1 MMPAPGRLALIHVPT
16 SNRQQ
21 TEEESASVGSEQTD
35 MLPEVPQRSKGTTGK
50 YFHKLKI
57 PNLVRRN
64 RNPKLNSPVAEDNS
78 PVAPCETFLTPV
90 VLDFEENLKQ
100 NLLAEASRQL
110 ISREEQLFSQEPP
123 GAESNLAP
131 SEEEQDKLQK
141 DIEALLLQVWMA
153 VHNTFSTSSSGENLE
168 VLRSAV
174 ITIKEQEAQDQR
186 WKGCPEEQ
194 VPEWRPQKCLS
205 THITLLHAM
214 VDSRLRNAGLENTS
228 GPDGLSTSLKRE
240 VCQMGKRLKED
251 LLTVVRQVKD
261 CYPPEFNILNL
272 YAGLYQQTFSS
283 RLTELAR
290 AELDVDD
297 CSYLLSWV
305 NEYYPND
312 ILNHEEL
319 DGNIKTAS
327 LGALLPLEDLN
338 LLEEQ
343 YLTDKQDKVRSWLS
357 TALRQ
362 EEERWLT
369 GRNPEVVEQYF
380 FSPLA
385 VDVLQAI
392 DSALTEAR
400 LVLSDQR
407 KTQRIKD
414 QLNSFF
420 IRYKKTLEE
429 FIKLKAENSQSVMKA
444 NLVCIQ
450 QFRVFIER
458 NDLSLPEQLDTSI
471 SSLAALED
479 CGYGYF
485 TCPIHK
491 ELKGQYRQVGTPAWL
506 ASGGLILD
514 QLLDTL
520 DKHLAHFTDLKPAC
534 MEVLL
539 SRLHEEVVVEYVR
552 RMMKRN
558 ISMKSREQQECGAK
572 MLCDDEHKINSFFTE
587 GGSGSWLCSLLSR
600 IAELIHLQD
609 PGSLQLEVVT
619 LARDYPD
626 FSGGHVSALLS
637 LKTNLS
643 SEDVR
648 NIKQSL
654 EKNRPSVTSTNHSPA
669 FFSKVRVK
677 WINKFGM
684 RP

>member
-1 MMPAPGRLALIHVPT
+1 MR
-16 SNRQQ
+16 
-21 TEEESASVGSEQTD
+21 EESASVGSEQTD
-35 MLPEVPQRSKGTTGK
+35 MLPEVPQRSKATTGR

-57 PNLVRRN
+57 PSLVRRN
-64 RNPKLNSPVAEDNS
+64 RSPKLNSCPVAEDNS
-78 PVAPCETFLTPV
+78 PVAPCETFLTPE

-123 GAESNLAP
+123 RSESNLAP

-141 DIEALLLQVWMA
+141 DIEALLLRVWMA
-153 VHNTFSTSSSGENLE
+153 VHHTFSTSSSGENLV

-186 WKGCPEEQ
+186 WEGCPEEE
-194 VPEWRPQKCLS
+194 VPKWRPQKCLS
-205 THITLLHAM
+205 IHSKVLHAM
-214 VDSRLRNAGLENTS
+214 VDFRLRNAGSENTS

-312 ILNHEEL
+312 ILNHKEL

-343 YLTDKQDKVRSWLS
+343 YLTDKQDKVRSWLWRI
-357 TALRQ
+357 LRQ

-369 GRNPEVVEQYF
+369 GKNPEVVEQYF

-385 VDVLQAI
+385 VDVLQAV
-392 DSALTEAR
+392 DSVLTEAR
-400 LVLSDQR
+400 LVLSDQK
-407 KTQRIKD
+407 KTQRITD

-420 IRYKKTLEE
+420 ISHISYTILNTLEE
-429 FIKLKAENSQSVMKA
+429 FMKLKAENSQSVMKA

-458 NDLSLPEQLDTSI
+458 SDLSLPEQLDTSI

-520 DKHLAHFTDLKPAC
+520 DKHMAHFTDLKPAC

-539 SRLHEEVVVEYVR
+539 GRLHEEVVVEYVR
-552 RMMKRN
+552 RLMKRN
-558 ISMKSREQQECGAK
+558 ISMKSREQQERGAK
-572 MLCDDEHKINSFFTE
+572 ILCDDEHKINSFFTE
-587 GGSGSWLCSLLSR
+587 GPQGSGSWLCSLLSR

-626 FSGGHVSALLS
+626 FSDSHVFALLS

-654 EKNRPSVTSTNHSPA
+654 EKDRLSVTSTNHSPA
-669 FFSKVRVK
+669 FFSKVQVK
-677 WINKFGM
+677 RSWVNKIVM